1 MNLPNRLTVWRIALT
16 PVFVAALLLPH
27 FPWGKT
33 VALGIFIV
41 ASITDW
47 YDGWLARTRNM
58 ETAFG
63 ALLDPVADKIL
74 TCAAFICFVELRDQ
88 NGNALV
94 QAWMALVI
102 VSRDFL
108 ITGLRLVA
116 RERGV
121 VLQAEQLGKHK
132 TASQM
137 IAIILIL
144 VGLAARE
151 EWGCTSVRFDTAFC
165 TTVFWLAMVTVV
177 LTVWSGW
184 NFFWK
189 NRELVLR
196 DA

>member
-1 MNLPNRLTVWRIALT
+1 MNLPNRLTVGRIALT
-16 PVFVAALLLPH
+16 AVFVAALLLPH

-33 VALGIFIV
+33 VALAVFIV

-47 YDGWLARTRNM
+47 YDGWLARTQKQ
-58 ETAFG
+58 ETTFG

-108 ITGLRLVA
+108 VTGLRLVA

-137 IAIILIL
+137 IVIIIILI
-144 VGLAARE
+144 GLAARE
-151 EWGCTSVRFDTAFC
+151 EWGFDTVRFNAMFC
-165 TTVFWLAMVTVV
+165 TAAFWLVLVTVV

-184 NFFWK
+184 SFFWK
-189 NRELVLR
+189 NRELVLH

>member
-16 PVFVAALLLPH
+16 PVFVAALLLPN

-33 VALGIFIV
+33 IALGIFIV

-47 YDGWLARTRNM
+47 YDGWLARARKL

-88 NGNALV
+88 NANALI
-94 QAWMALVI
+94 QAWMVLVI

-121 VLQAEQLGKHK
+121 VLQAEQFGKQK

-144 VGLAARE
+144 IGLAARE
-151 EWGCTSVRFDTAFC
+151 EWGCSSARFDAVFC
-165 TTVFWLAMVTVV
+165 TTTFWLALVTVV

>member
-1 MNLPNRLTVWRIALT
+1 MNLPNRLTVWRMGLT
-16 PVFVAALLLPH
+16 PVFVAALLLPNP
-27 FPWGKT
+27 PWGKT
-33 VALGIFIV
+33 VALAIFII

-47 YDGWLARTRNM
+47 YDGWLARSRKL

-88 NGNALV
+88 NGNALI

-102 VSRDFL
+102 VSRDIL

-116 RERGV
+116 RERGA
-121 VLQAEQLGKHK
+121 VLQAEKFGKHK

-137 IAIILIL
+137 IVIILIL
-144 VGLAARE
+144 VGLAARD
-151 EWGCTSVRFDTAFC
+151 EWGFNSAQFNAVFC
-165 TTVFWLAMVTVV
+165 TTAFWLGLATVV

>member
-16 PVFVAALLLPH
+16 PVFVAALLLPNP
-27 FPWGKT
+27 PWGKT
-33 VALGIFIV
+33 VALGVFII
-41 ASITDW
+41 ACLTDW
-47 YDGWLARTRNM
+47 YDGRLARARKQ

-74 TCAAFICFVELRDQ
+74 TCAAFICFVELRDPH
-88 NGNALV
+88 GHALV

-102 VSRDFL
+102 VARDFL

-121 VLQAEQLGKHK
+121 LLQAEQFGKHK

-137 IAIILIL
+137 ATITFILI
-144 VGLAARE
+144 GLAARD
-151 EWGCTSVRFDTAFC
+151 EWGFGGGQFNEWFSLC
-165 TTVFWLAMVTVV
+165 VFWLMLVTVV

-189 NRELVLR
+189 NRAVVLR